1 MSNRD
6 VSIVELREIGEE
18 PIIVTGLPDVGLVG
32 SIATFHLA
40 SKMHMEEVGFLES
53 DLLPPIVVLYNGIP
67 KPPVRILKSG
77 KIVAIVSETAV
88 PATAVF
94 KVSKAIVE
102 WASKKKAKLIVTM
115 GGIAVE
121 ERYKLE
127 KPLVYVTASNR
138 ETVEELKSKGMEILD
153 RGYLV
158 GPYALIMRWAP
169 LHGLVAIGLLAQSF
183 FNYPDPEA
191 AASVLEALG
200 KLMGLEIDVTELR
213 EKGEE
218 IRLAARDLMR
228 RTEGE
233 LARMRKNQEYDV
245 PPLHV

>member
-1 MSNRD
+1 MPD
-6 VSIVELREIGEE
+6 EEVSIVEVKEVGEE
-18 PIIVTGLPDVGLVG
+18 PVIITGLPDVGLVG
-32 SIATFHLA
+32 LIAASYFA
-40 SKMHMEEVGFLES
+40 SKMRMEDVGFLES
-53 DLLPPIVVLYNGIP
+53 DLLPPVVVLYDGMP
-67 KPPVRILKSG
+67 KSPVRILKSG
-77 KIVAIVSETAV
+77 GLVAIISEIAIPAV
-88 PATAVF
+88 AIS
-94 KVSKAIVE
+94 KVSRTIVK
-102 WASKKKAKLIVTM
+102 WASKKKAKLIITL

-127 KPLVYVTASNR
+127 KPTVYATASSK
-138 ETVEELKSKGMEILD
+138 EAVEELKSKGMGILD
-153 RGYLV
+153 RGYLA

-169 LHGLVAIGLLAQSF
+169 LHGLITIGLLAQSF

-191 AASVLEALG
+191 AASVLEELG
-200 KLMGLEIDVTELR
+200 KLIGLEIDVTELK

-233 LARMRKNQEYDV
+233 LTRMRKNQEYDV